1 MRKFTQRDKAKI
13 RKSKEWNQLRIDVA
27 AKFNNRDAITGE
39 PLRKMWNL
47 HHMDL
52 DEAHYD
58 DFTMEND
65 FGMDRFIPLN
75 HTTHELLHSLYRSA
89 TRKKNPRNMEQ
100 FFENLLK
107 RIKEMSALNK

>member
-1 MRKFTQRDKAKI
+1 MTQKDKAKI

-47 HHMDL
+47 HHMDMN
-52 DEAHYD
+52 ESHYD
-58 DFTMEND
+58 DFTVEND
-65 FGMDRFIPLN
+65 IGIDRFIPLN

-107 RIKEMSALNK
+107 RINDMIELNR